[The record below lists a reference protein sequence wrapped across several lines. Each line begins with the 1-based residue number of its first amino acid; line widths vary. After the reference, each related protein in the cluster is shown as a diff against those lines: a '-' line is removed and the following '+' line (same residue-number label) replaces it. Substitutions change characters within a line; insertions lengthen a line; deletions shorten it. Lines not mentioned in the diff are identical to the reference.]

1 MISNILKKNLLK
13 ILKESS
19 NYGSDIHTEEKLR
32 RVNRVI
38 KDMVFTYDG
47 RIIVGLEWKTK
58 FDYQFQIKGVRQ
70 MISVGELYDYLMV
83 NVTIIDGDKM
93 FLAAAKLMGPLIT
106 NEYRLKNN
114 LSTSISE
121 ELQYFFGSDYVRITL
136 DKDKSSINLSDEL
149 KEKIDNFNFER

>member
-1 MISNILKKNLLK
+1 MI
-13 ILKESS
+13 
-19 NYGSDIHTEEKLR
+19 YTEEKLR
-32 RVNRVI
+32 RVNKVI
-38 KDMVFTYDG
+38 KDMVFTYEG
-47 RIIVGLEWKTK
+47 QLIVGLDWKAK

-83 NVTIIDGDKM
+83 DVTIIDGDEM
-93 FLAAAKLMGPLIT
+93 FLVSDKLMGSSIT
-106 NEYRLKNN
+106 NEYLLKNN

-149 KEKIDNFNFER
+149 KEKINNFNFER